1 MTALT
6 VMGYGC
12 AASHRDWRRITLGSS
27 GSPNQIGYIDLAP
40 WGQPG
45 FVWGSTNNRFVGTNR
60 IMAIQTDSIN
70 VSSGALAE
78 LLIEGVYTAA
88 SFSCLE
94 LQKTDG
100 TSQRYYFTDPGLIV
114 GSLAAGGGFPARTQ
128 FDWNPPANAP
138 HGVPLWTMSDLGKTV
153 FVSLQ

>member
-1 MTALT
+1 MAKWRRWGTSNRQQNTVSGRVCVSVQRRYKLARCGSWLVMTALT

-60 IMAIQTDSIN
+60 
-70 VSSGALAE
+70 
-78 LLIEGVYTAA
+78 
-88 SFSCLE
+88 
-94 LQKTDG
+94 
-100 TSQRYYFTDPGLIV
+100 
-114 GSLAAGGGFPARTQ
+114 
-128 FDWNPPANAP
+128 
-138 HGVPLWTMSDLGKTV
+138 
-153 FVSLQ
+153 